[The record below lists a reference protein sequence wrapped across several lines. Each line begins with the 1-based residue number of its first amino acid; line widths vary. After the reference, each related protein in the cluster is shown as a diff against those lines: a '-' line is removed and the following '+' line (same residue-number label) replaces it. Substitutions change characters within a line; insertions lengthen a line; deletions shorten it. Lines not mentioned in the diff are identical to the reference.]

1 MPNHDA
7 CYKTLFSTPELVR
20 DLLRDFVSGDWM
32 RTLDFD
38 TLERRS
44 GTYVTDAFRQ
54 HASDMVWRIQAGGE
68 WVYLYLLIEFQS
80 TVDRQMAIRM
90 TNYVTCLDLEL
101 IRGQNMLDGGRL
113 PPVLPV
119 VIYNGEGRWT
129 ATTDIADLS
138 PRLPGEL
145 SGYQPRC
152 KYLLVDASRYSDE
165 ELARLDNLVAAVF
178 RFENATSEETL
189 LDTVRWLR
197 RRVADN
203 PVLSNTFVR
212 WLKDVGSRHRHA
224 GLDFT
229 NVHNL
234 MEAEMSLSTN
244 IARWKANYRL
254 EGLQEGRL
262 EGLQEGRQEGLQQGQ
277 AMMLR
282 SMLAKRFGPLP
293 AELETRLNGASA
305 EQLQAWGERLLSAQH
320 LADVFE
326 A

>member
-1 MPNHDA
+1 M
-7 CYKTLFSTPELVR
+7 
-20 DLLRDFVSGDWM
+20 
-32 RTLDFD
+32 
-38 TLERRS
+38 
-44 GTYVTDAFRQ
+44 
-54 HASDMVWRIQAGGE
+54 
-68 WVYLYLLIEFQS
+68 
-80 TVDRQMAIRM
+80 
-90 TNYVTCLDLEL
+90 
-101 IRGQNMLDGGRL
+101 
-113 PPVLPV
+113 
-119 VIYNGEGRWT
+119 
-129 ATTDIADLS
+129 
-138 PRLPGEL
+138 
-145 SGYQPRC
+145 
-152 KYLLVDASRYSDE
+152 
-165 ELARLDNLVAAVF
+165 
-178 RFENATSEETL
+178 

-254 EGLQEGRL
+254 EGLQEGR
-262 EGLQEGRQEGLQQGQ
+262 QEGLQQGQ

-282 SMLAKRFGPLP
+282 NMLAKRFGPLP